1 MSPHT
6 SSFAAGSV
14 PADASRAA
22 ARPRVVLL
30 PPATGELGL
39 LSELA
44 HKRLALEWGDE
55 LTARERAVLVGE
67 VEELEKAAREAGL
80 VG

>member
-6 SSFAAGSV
+6 SSFAAASV
-14 PADASRAA
+14 TPNK
-22 ARPRVVLL
+22 ARQRVVLL

-67 VEELEKAAREAGL
+67 VEELERALRETR
-80 VG
+80 VIV